1 MWSSCD
7 PCDANGFVPLPAT
20 AAKEAS
26 MIWRCISTSVSVSD
40 ASLYASRSYVVA
52 ILRTDVDGFSEHLTC
67 LAISKMSDTV
77 DSACSHSEHP
87 WMAQL

>member
-1 MWSSCD
+1 M
-7 PCDANGFVPLPAT
+7 
-20 AAKEAS
+20 
-26 MIWRCISTSVSVSD
+26 SVSD
-40 ASLYASRSYVVA
+40 TSLYASRSYVAA
-52 ILRTDVDGFSEHLTC
+52 ILRADADGYSKHLTC